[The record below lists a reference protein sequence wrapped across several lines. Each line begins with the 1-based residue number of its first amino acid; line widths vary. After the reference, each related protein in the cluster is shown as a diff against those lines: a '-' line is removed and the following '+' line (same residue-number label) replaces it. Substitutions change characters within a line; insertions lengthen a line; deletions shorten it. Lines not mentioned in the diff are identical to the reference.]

1 MLAADCVNIGGM
13 QREGMRHC
21 DGCGQP
27 LPPKAMMGRQTVSK
41 EEARVYGSECAAG
54 EVIGPFLDS

>member
-1 MLAADCVNIGGM
+1 M